1 MATRR
6 SVSVRFLVAA
16 TLAVTLALAAV
27 SVPAKGTKDTRFVS
41 VGKTR
46 LLSKPM
52 AFSPAVATLDAG
64 DAVQV
69 LAEKGGYLQVDA
81 GGTTGWIPA
90 RAVQKTKPAIGYSAE
105 KTSDTSSEEIA
116 AATKGFNSAV
126 EAEYADAHPEARYDL
141 LDQLEKRT
149 AVADPVA
156 SLESFR
162 REGKLGEFAPG
173 AAR

>member
-1 MATRR
+1 MTTPR
-6 SVSVRFLVAA
+6 SARFRFLVAV
-16 TLAVTLALAAV
+16 TLAATLALAAA

-69 LAEKGGYLQVDA
+69 LAEKGGYLQVDV
-81 GGTTGWIPA
+81 GGRTGWIPA

-126 EAEYADAHPEARYDL
+126 EAEYAGAHPEARYDL

-156 SLESFR
+156 SLEAFR